1 MAAASPSPAE
11 SLAGPLADLFT
22 RAIDALPPYQAG
34 ASLREI
40 EQRSGS
46 SEIAK
51 LSSNESPNGPTAAA
65 LTALHEHAGA
75 VARYPDGAARSLTER
90 LAGRHGVEPEKVL
103 VGSGGDGCIDSLVAA
118 VIGPG
123 DELICGWPSFPTP
136 MRSALRLG
144 GTVTRIPLRADHH
157 HDLEAM
163 LGAIG
168 PATKLVY
175 VCHPNNPTATANS
188 DAELEAYLAAV
199 PAHVLTILDQAYFDY
214 VSEPWYQDGIDLVR
228 GGRSV
233 AVVRTFSKI
242 HGLAGLR
249 VGYLIAPE
257 SVVEATRKAQR
268 VFEVGLTA
276 QAAAEASLSEIDE
289 LTRRREL
296 NTAGRQDLIER
307 LTRVGIAPEPGS
319 VANFVFARPPYDAAR
334 FADDLLEQGVA
345 VRPLAGFGAPA
356 HVRISVGSHRD
367 HELLEAA
374 ILRLPA
380 AAERR
385 R

>member
-1 MAAASPSPAE
+1 MAATSSRPPT
-11 SLAGPLADLFT
+11 GPPDDLFT
-22 RAIDALPPYQAG
+22 PAIDALPPYQAG
-34 ASLREI
+34 TSLREI

-51 LSSNESPNGPTAAA
+51 LASNESPYGPTASA
-65 LTALHEHAGA
+65 LSALREHASA

-90 LAGRHGVEPEKVL
+90 LAGHHRVEPEQVL

-118 VIGPG
+118 VISPG
-123 DELICGWPSFPTP
+123 DELICGWPTFPTP
-136 MRSALRLG
+136 IRSALRLG
-144 GTVTRIPLRADHH
+144 GEVTRVPLRGDHH
-157 HDLEAM
+157 HDLDAM
-163 LGAIG
+163 LAAIG

-175 VCHPNNPTATANS
+175 ICHPNNPTATANS
-188 DAELEAYLAAV
+188 DAELEAYFDAV
-199 PAHVLTILDQAYFDY
+199 PTHVLTVLDQAYFDY
-214 VSEPWYQDGIDLVR
+214 VREPWYRDGIDLVR
-228 GGRSV
+228 GGHSV

-257 SVVEATRKAQR
+257 SVIEATRKAQR

-296 NTAGRQDLIER
+296 NATGRQDLIER
-307 LTRVGIAPEPGS
+307 LTGVGIPPEPGS

-356 HVRISVGSHRD
+356 HVRISVGSDRD

-380 AAERR
+380 AAGRCR
-385 R
+385 